1 MRRSR
6 GVAAVTALLI
16 VAIAASTATFMLAQ
30 QSAMLNQ
37 AALVSSRAQADLY
50 ARAGLDWARGVV
62 AQDGRNT
69 GTVDSLGEAWAQPIA
84 GLPVERAM
92 VSGNLGDEQGKFN
105 LNNLVGANKQAS
117 ANDVKILRALF
128 RSLDVPE
135 DLVGAIVD
143 WIDADSDLSGN
154 GGAEDA
160 YYLGLARPYR
170 TANQAMVQVDELHR
184 IRGFDPKVVA
194 RVKPFVTALP
204 ARTAVNVNTASA
216 EVIAAIAP
224 EVPVDAIRAF
234 IDARTS
240 RPFKTTAEMAERWKK
255 VPAGALGSDLDVR
268 TSYFSAR
275 VLVSLD
281 DVQLASEALIERKG
295 NPPGVTAIIW
305 RRPLY

>member
-1 MRRSR
+1 MRFQR

-16 VAIAASTATFMLAQ
+16 VAIAASAATYMLSQ

-37 AALVSSRAQADLY
+37 AALVAARAQADLY

-62 AQDGRNT
+62 AQDGRDAGN
-69 GTVDSLGEAWAQPIA
+69 VDSLGEPWAQPIA

-92 VSGNLGDEQGKFN
+92 VSGNLADEQGKFN

-128 RSLDVPE
+128 RSIDVPE

-143 WIDADSDLSGN
+143 WIDTDSDLSGN
-154 GGAEDA
+154 SGAEDA

-170 TANQAMVQVDELHR
+170 AANQAMVQVDELHR
-184 IRGFDPKVVA
+184 IRGFDPKTVA

-204 ARTAVNVNTASA
+204 ARTAVNVNTAPA

-224 EVPVDAIRAF
+224 DVPAEAIRAF
-234 IDARTS
+234 IDARAS
-240 RPFKTTAEMAERWKK
+240 RPFKTTAEIAERWKK
-255 VPAGALGSDLDVR
+255 VPANALGSDLDVR
-268 TSYFSAR
+268 TAYFSAR
-275 VLVSLD
+275 VLVALD
-281 DVQLASEALIERKG
+281 DVQLASEALIERKA